1 MGSLRIDDR
10 KPLGAYERLPNCPVS
25 FDMADIPD
33 TVDEPPGRRSAAQP
47 GLTGAHMPFG
57 RVTIAMACGEARLD
71 AGEGR
76 PNGEGRSSIA
86 STIEGEGQGRSSHGE
101 GRGRAR
107 TSPGPHS
114 SGEGRLLSLALRR
127 VDPKAYV
134 LLQARPSMGRLP
146 AEVVWLISSHLELQ
160 TCCCD
165 ANADAGSYVGHSFIR
180 PPARPASAR
189 SSSGRPAASASLGQP
204 RPASA
209 SLGQPRPI
217 GRRARAHV
225 LAGPGRTIPVTVIH
239 TG

>member
-1 MGSLRIDDR
+1 
-10 KPLGAYERLPNCPVS
+10 
-25 FDMADIPD
+25 MADIPD

-225 LAGPGRTIPVTVIH
+225 LAGPGCTVPVNPHRWARSCAPSVRH
-239 TG
+239 GAYRSSGSG

>member
-10 KPLGAYERLPNCPVS
+10 KPLGAYERLPNCPIS

-33 TVDEPPGRRSAAQP
+33 TVDEPGRRSGAQP

-57 RVTIAMACGEARLD
+57 RVTIAMECGEDRPH

-86 STIEGEGQGRSSHGE
+86 SASDGEGQGRSSHGE

-107 TSPGPHS
+107 ASPGPCS

-127 VDPKAYV
+127 VEPSAYV
-134 LLQARPSMGRLP
+134 LLQARTSMGRLP

-180 PPARPASAR
+180 PPARPASTRVSA
-189 SSSGRPAASASLGQP
+189 GRPAASAIRQ
-204 RPASA
+204 
-209 SLGQPRPI
+209 
-217 GRRARAHV
+217 
-225 LAGPGRTIPVTVIH
+225 TCTC
-239 TG
+239 TCTCT